1 MRKNFFLLVFLSCFI
16 DLFSQTAIQFPET
29 EKFELYINQR
39 TKNIIES
46 IYTLALNNQ
55 IKAYQNDSFN
65 SYFSPHYL
73 QLRGSS
79 TFPNSDSIAYLK
91 KEDLA
96 GFYFVK
102 AIEPSKRDETVQY
115 SIVGVAPLFTI
126 SYGGYSYGRERLFM
140 AKLSEVKKH
149 LPESDYQF
157 LIQLG
162 RYASLDNQ
170 IKILD
175 EPWSPF
181 QQVNFEKHQ
190 YIRIDSA
197 FMAKM
202 AKMLHIGGA
211 YYDIIRFNERY
222 RHPVMLKDVQTGK
235 MIDMEDIRTVYC
247 DSMHLVVPASNNI
260 PEHDTVICS
269 YFDFRYADSIVYDKN
284 GKVDYLTIHV
294 ERAKT
299 NAYGWVV
306 GYNNPCFRIGTDIY
320 RREDAGKTMLWYY
333 EDYLKW
339 KSNQQNVKH

>member
-1 MRKNFFLLVFLSCFI
+1 MKKNFFLYAFCLCTQGI
-16 DLFSQTAIQFPET
+16 FSQTAIQFPET

-39 TKNIIES
+39 TKKIIES

-65 SYFSPHYL
+65 SNFSQHYL
-73 QLRGSS
+73 PLRGSS

-96 GFYFVK
+96 GFNFIK
-102 AIEPSKRDETVQY
+102 AIEPSKHQETIQY
-115 SIVGVAPLFTI
+115 SIVGVELLFSVYYNGYSHGRARLFT
-126 SYGGYSYGRERLFM
+126 

-149 LPESDYQF
+149 LPESEYQF

-170 IKILD
+170 IKILE

-190 YIRIDSA
+190 HIRIDSA

-235 MIDMEDIRTVYC
+235 MIDMEAIRTVYC
-247 DSMHLVVPASNNI
+247 DSMHLVVPKHNNI

-269 YFDFRYADSIVYDKN
+269 YFDFRCADSIVYNPK
-284 GKVDYLTIHV
+284 GKVNYLTIHV
-294 ERAKT
+294 ERAIT
-299 NAYGWVV
+299 NSYGWVV
-306 GYNNPCFRIGTDIY
+306 GYNHPCFRIGTDIY

-339 KSNQQNVKH
+339 KNSVKN

>member
-1 MRKNFFLLVFLSCFI
+1 MKKNFFLLFFLSCFI

-46 IYTLALNNQ
+46 IYTLALKNQ

-65 SYFSPHYL
+65 SYFSPDYL
-73 QLRGSS
+73 RLRGSL
-79 TFPNSDSIAYLK
+79 TFPNSDSIAYFN
-91 KEDLA
+91 KEDIA
-96 GFYFVK
+96 GFNFVK
-102 AIEPSKRDETVQY
+102 AIETSKQKEFIQY
-115 SIVGVAPLFTI
+115 SIAGVEILFRLRFGNQ
-126 SYGGYSYGRERLFM
+126 YGGRARLM
-140 AKLSEVKKH
+140 TAKLSEVKKH

-170 IKILD
+170 IKILE

-190 YIRIDSA
+190 HIRIDSA
-197 FMAKM
+197 FLSKM

-235 MIDMEDIRTVYC
+235 MIDMEAIRTVYC
-247 DSMHLVVPASNNI
+247 DSMHLVVQKRNNI

-269 YFDFRYADSIVYDKN
+269 YFDFRYADSIVYNQK

-294 ERAKT
+294 ERAIT
-299 NAYGWVV
+299 NSYGWVV
-306 GYNNPCFRIGTDIY
+306 GYNNPCFRIDIDIY

-333 EDYLKW
+333 EDYLRW
-339 KSNQQNVKH
+339 KNTQAIIKH